1 MTATL
6 SAPARTLGAT
16 VLGVAA
22 AAAYILFTIREMAS
36 GTFAIWGGLVALPLL
51 VLLSVPLLRGVSRR
65 EPDPGLRRL
74 ILFAFA
80 LKVGAAV
87 PRYWMAFGLYD
98 GESDAGGYNEAG
110 IHIANSIWSG
120 RPTFDVGPIVGTG
133 FVRLLTGLLYTVTG
147 PSILTGFLVFSWLG
161 FWGLYLF
168 YRAFVVALPTGD
180 AALYAKL
187 VLLLPSLL
195 FWSSSIGKE
204 AVITLTLGVGAYGA
218 ARILTW
224 SPGGFP
230 LLLIGLVGT
239 ALIRP
244 HMALLLFLATAAA
257 YLLRRARPDAT
268 VFTPI
273 AKVAGVVVLLVI
285 GVLVTNWTQAFLGV
299 DSLNSEAV
307 SGWLDETAKR
317 TDQGGSAFTV
327 LGQGTPLQ
335 YPLAIITVLFRPLP
349 FEAPNLQAFITSLE
363 SVLLLGIAFWQRG
376 RLLTIFSNL
385 RRRPY
390 VALCL
395 VFTLLFCFAFSQI
408 SNFGIIARQ
417 RVQVLPFALVLVC
430 VRTRRELS
438 EAEPA
443 TPAAGLPPVGADP
456 PDPPDPAATGRI
468 NGWSLPPPGQS

>member
-1 MTATL
+1 MTTTL
-6 SAPARTLGAT
+6 SAPARTVGVT
-16 VLGVAA
+16 VVGVGAA
-22 AAAYILFTIREMAS
+22 ALYILYTVREMAT
-36 GTFAIWGGLVALPLL
+36 GTFAVWGGLVALPLL
-51 VLLSVPLLRGVSRR
+51 VLLSVPLLRGAYRR
-65 EPDPGLRRL
+65 EPDPRLQRL
-74 ILFAFA
+74 IMFAFA
-80 LKVGAAV
+80 LKVGAAL

-110 IHIANSIWSG
+110 QHIANSIWSG

-133 FVRLLTGLLYTVTG
+133 FVRLLTGLIYTVTG
-147 PSILTGFLVFSWLG
+147 PSILTGFLIFSWFG

-168 YRAFVVALPTGD
+168 YRAFVLALPTGD

-204 AVITLTLGVGAYGA
+204 SVITLTLGVGVYGA

-230 LLLIGLVGT
+230 LLVVGLAGT
-239 ALIRP
+239 AVIRP
-244 HMALLLFLATAAA
+244 HIALLLFLGTAAA

-273 AKVAGVVVLLVI
+273 AKAAGVVVLLVI
-285 GVLVTNWTQAFLGV
+285 GVLVINYAQAFLGV
-299 DSLNSEAV
+299 DSLNSQAV

-349 FEAPNLQAFITSLE
+349 FEAPNLQAFVTSLE
-363 SVLLLGIAFWQRG
+363 SVLLLGIVFWQRG
-376 RLLTIFSNL
+376 RLLSIFADL

-430 VRTRRELS
+430 ARTRRELS
-438 EAEPA
+438 KAEHAVPATEPA
-443 TPAAGLPPVGADP
+443 GAGRPGPTSTTP
-456 PDPPDPAATGRI
+456 I
-468 NGWSLPPPGQS
+468 NGWSLPPGPAGSV